1 MNILHTSSQT
11 TESGNSIG
19 VTGVKTNVTQPIKPT
34 ATGRIQSTLL
44 VLLLSF
50 VFCINAQADGF
61 RSAMGGMKVK
71 DMKTGTGLVASEGM
85 TATIHF
91 TGWLDNQGVRG
102 KELYNSRSRGE
113 PVSFVIGTDKVM
125 PAWNE
130 GVLGMQAGGQRMLLV
145 PPGMA
150 YGKRAIDDVIPA
162 NASMQFI
169 IVLVRLED

>member
-1 MNILHTSSQT
+1 MKRKKGSNIVAQVNRS
-11 TESGNSIG
+11 NAIG
-19 VTGVKTNVTQPIKPT
+19 RV
-34 ATGRIQSTLL
+34 QSTLL
-44 VLLLSF
+44 VLVLTL
-50 VFCINAQADGF
+50 VFCISAQADGF
-61 RSAMGGMKVK
+61 RSAKGGMQVK

-91 TGWLDNQGVRG
+91 TGWLDNQGNRG
-102 KELYNSRSRGE
+102 QELYNSRSRGE

-150 YGKRAIDDVIPA
+150 YGNRAIDDVIPA

-169 IVLVRLED
+169 IVLVRLEN